1 MAPNEQTLAKLE
13 NQQQNGM
20 EGEPVHQ
27 TRRGVEPRP
36 PANKNEET
44 RQLNGQTGGSQERR
58 KGTDHLGGLGN
69 SNGVPGCRKVVRGA
83 RENALT

>member
-36 PANKNEET
+36 PADKNEET
-44 RQLNGQTGGSQERR
+44 RQLNGQTGGSQEQ
-58 KGTDHLGGLGN
+58 
-69 SNGVPGCRKVVRGA
+69 
-83 RENALT
+83 